1 MLSDKRVLLDMDG
14 VLVDFFGA
22 ALALHGREDLAE
34 DWPAREWDMAP
45 VLGLSGREFW
55 APINDLGVE
64 FWANLS
70 WYPWADE
77 LVALCE
83 EAGGF
88 VIAST
93 PSRRGS
99 SALGKVRS
107 LQTRFGR
114 GFRDYML
121 GPHKAL
127 MAGSGLV
134 LIDDSDEQVEAFRAA
149 GGEAILFPQRWNR
162 AHASIGERLP
172 LLREQLLGGE

>member
-1 MLSDKRVLLDMDG
+1 MPPDKRVLLDMDG

-22 ALALHGREDLAE
+22 ALALHGREDLAA
-34 DWPAREWDMAP
+34 DWPPRKWDMAP
-45 VLGLSGREFW
+45 VLGLTGREFW
-55 APINDLGVE
+55 EPINDLGVE
-64 FWANLS
+64 FWANLC
-70 WYPWADE
+70 WYPWSDE
-77 LVALCE
+77 LIALCE

-107 LQTRFGR
+107 LEARFGR

-127 MAGSGLV
+127 MARSGLV

-162 AHASIGERLP
+162 AHESVGERLD
-172 LLREQLLGGE
+172 LVRERLLGRE